1 MIQRFVLIAAFVSL
15 LLAGCAATP
24 AEVSADSTATEPPPT
39 ETDVPTIT
47 AVPTATVTPP
57 PTETPA
63 PIPTAAPTPV
73 PVGPDAYPETVNPL
87 TGLPV
92 DDPALL
98 TRRPLL
104 IKISNAPPIVRPQS
118 GLSAADILIEVYAE
132 GGWTR
137 FAGLFYSEDADHIGS
152 VRSGRLIDLQLAQS
166 FDAIFV
172 FSGASNGV
180 IDTVRESPLYPYNT
194 ISPQF
199 GYGEPYFVR
208 FPRAELPYE
217 HTLFTSTDALRQWL
231 AEQNVREEPSFS
243 TPGLLF
249 DQSAAPG
256 GYPASYARIDYWQTA
271 AEWRYDAVSGRWLR
285 WTDGIPHTDAL
296 TGEQIGF
303 ENVIVL
309 QAYHEN
315 RVLFEEKYFGEE
327 TSWYV
332 ELQGE
337 GPVTILRDGI
347 AYDGRWVREN
357 PGDLITYYDTEGDP
371 IALKPGRTFI
381 QIISSPAGP
390 YLRTGPEELV
400 VRP

>member
-1 MIQRFVLIAAFVSL
+1 MIRRSVIRSAMIAL
-15 LLAGCAATP
+15 LLAGCAAAP
-24 AEVSADSTATEPPPT
+24 AVLSEDAATIEPSPT
-39 ETDVPTIT
+39 GTG
-47 AVPTATVTPP
+47 APTATVTLTATGTLA
-57 PTETPA
+57 PTPTDTPTPA
-63 PIPTAAPTPV
+63 P
-73 PVGPDAYPETVNPL
+73 VGPERYPETINPL

-92 DDPALL
+92 NDPALL
-98 TRRPLL
+98 ARRPLL

-118 GLSAADILIEVYAE
+118 GLGAADILIEVYAE

-180 IDTVRESPLYPYNT
+180 IDTVRASPLYPYNT

-208 FPRAELPYE
+208 APRAELPYE
-217 HTLFTSTDALRQWL
+217 HTLFTSTGALRQWL
-231 AEQNVREEPSFS
+231 AEQNVREQPSFS

-249 DQSAAPG
+249 DQNTAPG

-271 AEWRYDAVSGRWLR
+271 AEWRYNAVSGRWLR

-309 QAYHEN
+309 QAYHEE

-357 PGDLITYYDTEGDP
+357 PGDLITYYNTGGEP
-371 IALKPGRTFI
+371 LALKPGRTFI
-381 QIISSPAGP
+381 QVISSPAGP